1 MLRNLLQLSL
11 LDVDPAP
18 PTLDGQGAHQHINS
32 HQQSQLY
39 ANCSYAANGFV
50 QDLDPQ
56 QMFPVSTGYRSEV
69 PNGL

>member
-18 PTLDGQGAHQHINS
+18 PTLGAHQHINS

-50 QDLDPQ
+50 QDLDLQ
-56 QMFPVSTGYRSEV
+56 QMFPVVSGYRSGV

>member
-1 MLRNLLQLSL
+1 MLRNLLQLLL
-11 LDVDPAP
+11 LDVDSAP
-18 PTLDGQGAHQHINS
+18 PTFDGLGAHQHINS

-50 QDLDPQ
+50 QDLDLQ
-56 QMFPVSTGYRSEV
+56 QMFPVVSGYRSEV